1 MLRLLAI
8 FFMLVSTAFSW
19 EVLERKDV
27 PYVSLE
33 EIRSFYKFPTIKR
46 VDGYT
51 QAGNA
56 EHTLKLKPYLHEL
69 FIDDIRFELLHPV
82 FSDRKQGLLIS
93 VLDLKKIVDP
103 ILRPAYIN
111 NRQVPMTIVLDPGHG
126 GADFGA
132 QNPILKESELN
143 LLLAKKIQARL
154 EKLGFKVVLTRED
167 ERLLTD
173 KQRISIAN
181 KHSNAVFVGIHHNE
195 GRNSESGISCHLFAP
210 AESLAS
216 ISESSKSGA
225 KHSANEQDALNILL
239 AGRVYTHL
247 IQDTGAK
254 QRGVQHG
261 DFPALAPLKMPAIMV
276 SCGFISHPTEL
287 ILLKGEKYQN
297 VLADSIAKA
306 IQEYAEL
313 MKNKPEQAPVTP

>member
-1 MLRLLAI
+1 MLRLFSILL
-8 FFMLVSTAFSW
+8 MLVSTAFSW
-19 EVLERKDV
+19 EILERKDV

-56 EHTLKLKPYLHEL
+56 THTLKLKPYLHEL

-93 VLDLKKIVDP
+93 VLDLNKIVDP
-103 ILRPAYIN
+103 ILRPAYIT

-132 QNPILKESELN
+132 KNPILKESELN
-143 LLLAKKIQARL
+143 LALAKKIQVRL
-154 EKLGFKVVLTRED
+154 EKLGFKVILTRED
-167 ERLLTD
+167 ERLLND

-181 KHSNAVFVGIHHNE
+181 KQSNAIFVGIHHNE
-195 GRNSESGISCHLFAP
+195 GKNSESGISCHLYAP
-210 AESLAS
+210 AESLS
-216 ISESSKSGA
+216 PISEAAKSGS
-225 KHSANEQDALNILL
+225 KHSANDQDACNILL

-261 DFPALAPLKMPAIMV
+261 DFPSLAPLEIPAMIV

-287 ILLKGEKYQN
+287 ILLKGDKYQN

-306 IQEYAEL
+306 IQEYADL
-313 MKNKPEQAPVTP
+313 MKSEPAQARPAP